1 MNTERE
7 ENNSYTAVI
16 AKNKYLGFHIPSI
29 EEILYYLK
37 AVWVHVWK
45 CMHVCFHIN

>member
-29 EEILYYLK
+29 EEILYYLN
-37 AVWVHVWK
+37 V
-45 CMHVCFHIN
+45 FIHIHRFLLSF